1 MILNDS
7 VYLIALA
14 ALAAVIGV
22 LLWQWL
28 KRRGDY
34 ARLRDR
40 VHRCTDGYAFLID
53 CRFRVRETN
62 YYELNQEVAVDQPY
76 VLGNVLHCQ
85 TAIDEGLCG
94 TGIDCDTCPIR
105 MVINN
110 AFKLRRNFDHIEAV
124 VYLYDAHRKAKE
136 MDVCVDG
143 ELVYVG
149 KQPHLIVTARQAGTD
164 KIEQTNIEGY
174 DLQ

>member
-53 CRFRVRETN
+53 RRFRVRETN

-85 TAIDEGLCG
+85 EGCESGLCG
-94 TGIDCDTCPIR
+94 TGISCKTCPIR
-105 MVINN
+105 LVIKN
-110 AFKLRRNFDHIEAV
+110 AFKLKRNFDHVEATMH
-124 VYLYDAHRKAKE
+124 LYDVNHEVAQV
-136 MDVCVDG
+136 DVSVDG
-143 ELVYVG
+143 ELVCIG
-149 KQPHLIVTARQAGTD
+149 REPHMVV
-164 KIEQTNIEGY
+164 KVKKK
-174 DLQ
+174 